1 MSKLIDIDISD
12 NMFKEMLNA
21 LKKDVTEKTALID
34 AEIGAYGELMA
45 TSAKNLVS
53 GNDAID
59 TGRLLNSISLKKEQF
74 LSYNLVAQ
82 TDYAAYIEFGTGTYA
97 ASYVPSLEKEWQDIA
112 IKFKGKNDPS
122 KPLPSRPYMRP
133 SILAYQ
139 KPLKE
144 AIIKILNK

>member
-1 MSKLIDIDISD
+1 MSKLIDINISD

-21 LKKDVTEKTALID
+21 LKKDVNEKTALID

-45 TSAKNLVS
+45 TSAKNIVS
-53 GNDAID
+53 GNAID
-59 TGRLLNSISLKKEQF
+59 TGRLASSISLKKEQF

-82 TDYAAYIEFGTGTYA
+82 TDYAAYVEFGTGKYHA
-97 ASYVPSLEKEWQDIA
+97 GSYVPTLEKEWQNIA
-112 IKFKGKNDPS
+112 KSFLKSGNGH
-122 KPLPSRPYMRP
+122 LPSRPYMRP

>member
-1 MSKLIDIDISD
+1 MSELIKIDISD
-12 NMFKEMLNA
+12 RMFTDMLNA
-21 LKKDVTEKTALID
+21 IKKDVNEKTALID

-45 TSAKNLVS
+45 TSAKNKVAS
-53 GNDAID
+53 ASID
-59 TGRLLNSISLKKEQF
+59 TGRLANSISLKKEQF

-82 TDYAAYIEFGTGTYA
+82 TDYAAYVEFGTGRFA
-97 ASYVPSLEKEWQDIA
+97 ASYVPSLEEEWQKIA
-112 IKFKGKNDPS
+112 LSFKKSGNGR
-122 KPLPSRPYMRP
+122 LPSRPYMRP

>member
-1 MSKLIDIDISD
+1 MSELIKLDISD
-12 NMFKEMLNA
+12 RMFKDMLNV
-21 LKKDVTEKTALID
+21 LKKDITEKTALID

-45 TSAKNLVS
+45 TSAKNKVAS
-53 GNDAID
+53 ASID
-59 TGRLLNSISLKKEQF
+59 TGRLANSISLKKEQF

-82 TDYAAYIEFGTGTYA
+82 TDYAAYIEFGTGKFA
-97 ASYVPSLEKEWQDIA
+97 ASYVPSLEEEWQKIA
-112 IKFKGKNDPS
+112 ESFKKSGKGRM
-122 KPLPSRPYMRP
+122 PSRPYMRP